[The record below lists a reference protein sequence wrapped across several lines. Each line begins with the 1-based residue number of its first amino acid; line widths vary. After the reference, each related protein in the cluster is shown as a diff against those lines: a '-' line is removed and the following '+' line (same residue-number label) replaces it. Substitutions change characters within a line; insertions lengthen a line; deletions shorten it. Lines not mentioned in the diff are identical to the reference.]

1 MKNKTIKKYILSL
14 IILLIFIVS
23 LIFILNRYEY
33 KMYTKNYNDKINL
46 IISNIKNRYPN
57 IEESDI
63 IEIINNEEDS
73 EDILSKYGI
82 DSITKNDKVNN
93 KIRIISLIIIIT
105 FDSLIILIFYLYD
118 KNKSKKIK
126 EITKMISKI
135 NNRQFDIDINDFNEG
150 ELSILKNEISKTTI
164 MLRQV
169 ADNSVKDKLNLKDS
183 LGDISHQLK
192 TPLTS
197 ITIMIDNILDSPDM
211 DEKTRKKFLINI
223 KREILNINFL
233 VMSLLKLSKF
243 DANVV
248 KFNKESVYLKDII
261 IESIKNVSMI
271 KELKNITIKVSGDDD
286 IKLLC
291 DFKWQVESITNILK
305 NSIEHTSEYGTVE
318 VNYSENKLYTRIL
331 IKDNGKGIN
340 SDDLPHIFDRFYKG
354 ENGSDD
360 SFGIGLSLSKTI
372 IEKEGGSITVK
383 STPNIGTI
391 FTIKYL
397 KKTKN
402 IEI

>member
-1 MKNKTIKKYILSL
+1 MKSKTIKKYILSL
-14 IILLIFIVS
+14 IILLIFNVS

-33 KMYTKNYNDKINL
+33 KMYTKNYNDKINS

-73 EDILSKYGI
+73 EDILSNYGI

-150 ELSILKNEISKTTI
+150 ELSILKNEISKTTT

-197 ITIMIDNILDSPDM
+197 ITIMIDNILDNPDM
-211 DEKTRKKFLINI
+211 NEKTRKKFLINI

-271 KELKNITIKVSGDDD
+271 KELKNITIKVSGDDN

-354 ENGSDD
+354 KNGSDD

-372 IEKEGGSITVK
+372 IEKEGGSIIVK

-397 KKTKN
+397 K
-402 IEI
+402 

>member
-14 IILLIFIVS
+14 IILLIFNIS

-33 KMYTKNYNDKINL
+33 KMYTKNYNDKINS
-46 IISNIKNRYPN
+46 IISNIKNKYPN

-93 KIRIISLIIIIT
+93 KLRIISLIIIIT

-197 ITIMIDNILDSPDM
+197 ITIMIDNILDNPDM
-211 DEKTRKKFLINI
+211 DEKTRKRFLINI

-248 KFNKESVYLKDII
+248 RFNKESVYLKDII
-261 IESIKNVSMI
+261 KESIKNVSMI
-271 KELKNITIKVSGDDD
+271 KELKNITIKVSGDDN

-305 NSIEHTSEYGTVE
+305 NSIEHTKEYGIVE

-331 IKDNGKGIN
+331 IKDNGKGID

-360 SFGIGLSLSKTI
+360 SFGIGFSLSKTI

-397 KKTKN
+397 K
-402 IEI
+402 